1 MLINN
6 RTKIK
11 IHQHISQSVNKME
24 FRTTH
29 MNETQ
34 KFQLDQTLNEHPNLF
49 TDPNKKLTFT
59 SRVQGEIRT
68 HSDSPIY
75 SKSYPYPMALK
86 NEVEKQINELL
97 NDGIIRPSRSPY
109 NAPVWIVPKKMDA
122 SGGKKYRMVIDYRKL
137 NAVTVADRYPIPEIN
152 EVLANLGKNKY
163 FTVVDLKSGFHQIPL
178 KECDVEKTAFSINN
192 GKFEFVRLPFGLKNA
207 PSIFQRCLE
216 RPHRKNLLRLYRRY
230 CHLFKN

>member
-1 MLINN
+1 
-6 RTKIK
+6 
-11 IHQHISQSVNKME
+11 
-24 FRTTH
+24 

-34 KFQLDQTLNEHPNLF
+34 KFQLDQTINEHPNLF

-75 SKSYPYPMALK
+75 SKPYPYPMALK
-86 NEVEKQINELL
+86 SEVEKQINELL

-109 NAPVWIVPKKMDA
+109 NAPVWIVPKKIDA
-122 SGGKKYRMVIDYRKL
+122 SGEKKYRMVIDYRKL

-163 FTVVDLKSGFHQIPL
+163 FTVIDLKSGFHQIHL
-178 KECDVEKTAFSINN
+178 KECDVEKTAFSVIT
-192 GKFEFVRLPFGLKNA
+192 G
-207 PSIFQRCLE
+207 
-216 RPHRKNLLRLYRRY
+216 NLSLYDS
-230 CHLFKN
+230 HSD